1 MGCKI
6 MKSVMKKTIA
16 VGTLCTMLMGTA
28 AYGTLAYF
36 KEEEK
41 ATNTFTSG
49 NFKMDLTE
57 TKWSTYVDASQDGIE
72 IEYWN
77 TKKKGEADEFT
88 TDVNNNLEK
97 WGKDAA
103 KRFVPGRIIHKNP
116 AVTIEKGNIPAYVRM
131 TLQVPTTVYTASNLN
146 SDTTK
151 KQVVNFDINNQWKN
165 TLTKKD
171 GNNTILQYEYIGED
185 LDDVDVINPQSENKY
200 LPELFTRVQINE
212 EGITSDDLVN
222 LLPQI
227 ENATEKNQEFDIV
240 VNAYGVQADE
250 FKNVD
255 EAFAA
260 AYPEVFSK

>member
-36 KEEEK
+36 KEEET

-57 TKWSTYVDASQDGIE
+57 THWEWYENAQEDGKQIEDWNKPTKAQALDYKRAVDSGS
-72 IEYWN
+72 
-77 TKKKGEADEFT
+77 KR
-88 TDVNNNLEK
+88 

-103 KRFVPGRIIHKNP
+103 NKFVPGRIIHKNP
-116 AVTIEKGNIPAYVRM
+116 AVTIEKGNIPVYVRM
-131 TLQVPTTVYTASNLN
+131 TLQVPTTVYSASNLT
-146 SDTTK
+146 STSK
-151 KQVVNFDINNQWKN
+151 EVVNFDINKRWRKIES
-165 TLTKKD
+165 KED
-171 GNNTILQYEYIGED
+171 GKNTILVYEYVGENSEGAQ
-185 LDDVDVINPQSENKY
+185 VINPEETNQY
-200 LPELFTRVQINE
+200 LAPLFTRIQINE

-222 LLPQI
+222 LLPQ
-227 ENATEKNQEFDIV
+227 TEGAFNKNQTFDIV

-250 FKNVD
+250 FANAN
-255 EAFAA
+255 EAFGAT
-260 AYPEVFSK
+260 YPEVFNKE

>member
-36 KEEEK
+36 KEEET

-57 TKWSTYVDASQDGIE
+57 THWEWHEDATDDGKKIEDWNQAKKTEASTYKENVGQRS
-72 IEYWN
+72 
-77 TKKKGEADEFT
+77 
-88 TDVNNNLEK
+88 EK

-103 KRFVPGRIIHKNP
+103 NRFVPGRIISKNP

-146 SDTTK
+146 ANVSK
-151 KQVVNFDINNQWKN
+151 EVVKFDINDGWKEIK
-165 TLTKKD
+165 KKD
-171 GNNTILQYEYIGED
+171 EDGNVTLIYDFIDEQGK
-185 LDDVDVINPQSENKY
+185 VIKIDPTNGNVY
-200 LPELFTRVQINE
+200 LPELFTKVIINSE
-212 EGITSDDLVN
+212 TMVGLSLIH
-222 LLPQI
+222 I
-227 ENATEKNQEFDIV
+227 
-240 VNAYGVQADE
+240 
-250 FKNVD
+250 
-255 EAFAA
+255 
-260 AYPEVFSK
+260 

>member
-1 MGCKI
+1 

-36 KEEEK
+36 KEEET

-57 TKWSTYVDASQDGIE
+57 THWEWHEDATDDGKKIEDWNQAKKTEASTYKENVGQRS
-72 IEYWN
+72 
-77 TKKKGEADEFT
+77 
-88 TDVNNNLEK
+88 EK

-103 KRFVPGRIIHKNP
+103 NRFVPGRIIHKNP

-146 SDTTK
+146 NDTTK

-165 TLTKKD
+165 ISTKKD
-171 GNNTILQYEYIGED
+171 GDNTILVYEYIGENSEGAQ
-185 LDDVDVINPQSENKY
+185 VINPKETNQY
-200 LPELFTRVQINE
+200 LAPLFTRVQINE

-222 LLPQI
+222 LLPQ
-227 ENATEKNQEFDIV
+227 TEGAFNKNQTFDIV

-250 FKNVD
+250 FANAN
-255 EAFAA
+255 EAFGAT
-260 AYPEVFSK
+260 YPEVFNKE